1 MMPSVTCTQCGHSNP
16 DDARFCSN
24 CGTPLTRGVPP
35 AMSESGDST
44 STMSLS
50 AIEAAVEAEQQGEE
64 PAADQTAVRALP
76 SNTALLLV
84 KRGPNAGSRFLL
96 DRETTTA
103 GRHPE
108 SDIFLDDVTVSRKHA
123 EFSRRG
129 AQFSVR
135 DAGSLNGTYV
145 QRERIDETLLSSGDE
160 VQIGK
165 FRLVYLSNAPDSA
178 RVPVGSPRSE
188 RRSRRG
194 WWGRWK
200 R

>member
-1 MMPSVTCTQCGHSNP
+1 MMPSVYCTQCGHTNP
-16 DDARFCSN
+16 DDAHFCSN
-24 CGTPLTRGVPP
+24 CGTPLTPGVPP
-35 AMSESGDST
+35 VRSEPGDST

-50 AIEAAVEAEQQGEE
+50 AIEAAVEAERGEE
-64 PAADQTAVRALP
+64 PAVDQTGVRALP

-123 EFSRRG
+123 EFYRRG
-129 AQFSVR
+129 AHFSVR

-145 QRERIDETLLSSGDE
+145 GRERIDETVLSSGDE

-178 RVPVGSPRSE
+178 RVPAGSPKSQ
-188 RRSRRG
+188 RRPRRG
-194 WWGRWK
+194 WWGRW
-200 R
+200 RR